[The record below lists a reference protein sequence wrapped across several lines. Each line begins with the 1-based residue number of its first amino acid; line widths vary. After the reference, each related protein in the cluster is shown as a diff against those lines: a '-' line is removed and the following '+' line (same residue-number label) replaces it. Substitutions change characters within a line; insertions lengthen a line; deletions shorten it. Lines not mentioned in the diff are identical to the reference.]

1 MLGAYPWM
9 LQNLLHDVPLH
20 FQIFSS
26 RQIQRLGSHDYPSSQ
41 KLIKRHDPVLRSV
54 SEYRASKD
62 THHKSALLSISV
74 ISRIIMDII

>member
-26 RQIQRLGSHDYPSSQ
+26 RKIQQLGSHDYPPSQ
-41 KLIKRHDPVLRSV
+41 KLIKLMIQYSSV
-54 SEYRASKD
+54 SEYKATKRLH
-62 THHKSALLSISV
+62 TTNLHCFLFQLFPE
-74 ISRIIMDII
+74 